1 MLVKLS
7 TEKTVNEAA
16 AALQAA
22 VQANHF
28 GVMQVHNLKETM
40 AKKGVEFARECL
52 IFEVCQPQ
60 QAKKVLDENMSIST
74 ALPCRISIYEEG
86 GRTILATLKPTTL
99 LAMFNTPQLQG
110 VAQEVEATIVKIMN
124 EAASGSLAGL

>member
-7 TEKTVNEAA
+7 TDKTVTEAA

-40 AKKGVEFARECL
+40 NKKGVEFNSECL
-52 IFEVCQPQ
+52 IFEVCHPQ
-60 QAKKVLDENMSIST
+60 QAKKVLEQDMSVST
-74 ALPCRISIYEEG
+74 ALPCRISIYEKEG
-86 GRTILATLKPTTL
+86 KTVLATLKPTTL
-99 LAMFNTPQLQG
+99 LAMFNVPQLEI
-110 VAQEVEATIVKIMN
+110 VARDVENTIVKIMK
-124 EAASGSLAGL
+124 EAASD